1 VRISDHDQSDAFFVE
16 PPRQRKEAR
25 LQLFKLSGNAPSLTN
40 ILGDCASPTAVILK
54 GPAAG
59 AAVFTKDGGETGI
72 TCLQINVGA
81 LGTGISAVTPC
92 CKCCAYSF
100 WSCGHELAAPQVCR
114 CQRGAAAC
122 AVS

>member
-1 VRISDHDQSDAFFVE
+1 MPFFVE

-40 ILGDCASPTAVILK
+40 ILGDCASPTAVILN

-59 AAVFTKDGGETGI
+59 AAVFTKDGGKTGI

-81 LGTGISAVTPC
+81 LGTGISRAQFSVADMDRISAGSTHVTMSLN
-92 CKCCAYSF
+92 AS
-100 WSCGHELAAPQVCR
+100 STL
-114 CQRGAAAC
+114 
-122 AVS
+122 